1 MKTTTSGATANRQ
14 VKPHI
19 SARARL
25 ALLTTGLVLAL
36 CIFPQKISGA
46 GEDEE
51 GAPQAKFS
59 PEAASTFGKRCTAC
73 HTYGKG
79 VKVGPD
85 LKGVNERRKHDWLL
99 KFIHSS
105 STVIAS
111 GDPIATS
118 LFAQFR
124 QQRMPDWTDLSEK
137 QINDILQY
145 IGIGGPDIK
154 PADERSAELATAADI
169 ERGRQ
174 LFFGERPLRYGSAAC
189 STCHSVQGAS
199 LRGGSLGPDLT
210 STYSRYQDQAL
221 TSFLKRP
228 CFQWQANSVAAPDTH
243 YLTPTESFSLKA
255 FLRQAGAQH
264 GATKQADAN
273 KPAQGSESS
282 ITSAKRS
289 NGQ

>member
-1 MKTTTSGATANRQ
+1 VKTATSGATPIHQ
-14 VKPHI
+14 GKPRI
-19 SARARL
+19 SARTRL
-25 ALLTTGLVLAL
+25 ALLTTGLVLVL
-36 CIFPQKISGA
+36 CFFPQNISGA

-59 PEAASTFGKRCTAC
+59 PEAASIFGKRCTAC

-79 VKVGPD
+79 IKVGPD

-105 STVIAS
+105 SSVIAS
-111 GDPIATS
+111 GDPIATN
-118 LFAQFR
+118 LFAQFK

-145 IGIGGPDIK
+145 IAIGGPDIK
-154 PADERSAELATAADI
+154 PADERSAEVATSADI

-174 LFFGERPLRYGSAAC
+174 LFFGERHLRYGSAAC
-189 STCHSVQGAS
+189 STCHSVQGAG

-210 STYSRYQDQAL
+210 NAYYRYQDQAL

-228 CFQWQANSVAAPDTH
+228 CFQWQANSAAADGAH
-243 YLTPTESFSLKA
+243 YLTPAESFSLKA
-255 FLRQAGAQH
+255 FLRQAGSQSN
-264 GATKQADAN
+264 TSKQAGASR
-273 KPAQGSESS
+273 PAQTGESS
-282 ITSAKRS
+282 LATAKRS